1 MAKKTMARGDGHQ
14 RKFAKPKSKARPKW
28 VAEALRLQ
36 ARGHDF
42 DSIALILDLSPA
54 TVKAHIDPHTITVA
68 NVRERNMTRA
78 EKEAKKARE
87 RDRTRL
93 KERRRR
99 ADGRAKP

>member
-1 MAKKTMARGDGHQ
+1 MATKGGKTGTQLRQ
-14 RKFAKPKSKARPKW
+14 FAPPKSKARPKW

-42 DSIALILDLSPA
+42 DSIALLLDLHPV

-78 EKEAKKARE
+78 EKEAKKERE
-87 RDRTRL
+87 RDRRRL
-93 KERRRR
+93 DERRRR
-99 ADGRAKP
+99 KAGLAKP